1 MSAYVD
7 IAEWFISTRHTE
19 NQWISPENSSMIFA
33 CKSCCWSR
41 LIVPFAKSFWLS
53 HYMAMLVIRHLQ
65 TGQESRRKRWS
76 RQMKFTFHSNPF
88 GPPVI
93 CTHSMAKW
101 PTNGQDGQNG
111 QDQGPRTWD
120 FALALRSF
128 VRLFVCALYIFIFNT
143 KFCFITPRTRTRLCN
158 LQAK

>member
-1 MSAYVD
+1 MSAYVA

-19 NQWISPENSSMIFA
+19 NQWISTENSSMIFA

-101 PTNGQDGQNG
+101 PGWPEWPEWP
-111 QDQGPRTWD
+111 GPRTKNLG
-120 FALALRSF
+120 FRLGIAFVRSF
-128 VRLFVCALYIFIFNT
+128 VRLCVVHFHFQHKVLFYYPEDTNKT
-143 KFCFITPRTRTRLCN
+143 L
-158 LQAK
+158 

>member
-1 MSAYVD
+1 
-7 IAEWFISTRHTE
+7 
-19 NQWISPENSSMIFA
+19 MIFA

-101 PTNGQDGQNG
+101 PGWPEWPEWP
-111 QDQGPRTWD
+111 GPRTKNLG
-120 FALALRSF
+120 FRLGIAF
-128 VRLFVCALYIFIFNT
+128 VRLCVVHFHFQHKVLFYYPEDTNKT
-143 KFCFITPRTRTRLCN
+143 L
-158 LQAK
+158 